1 MSYCPFAH
9 LIRAFTP
16 EDIEVDYELYT
27 VAKYNRDIKDV
38 FIRELVEDLFDYSSY
53 NSFSEWYDDADDE
66 IIVKLDEF
74 VQNNPAEAEKMKAG
88 LYKYLKVDESSVY
101 VNALD
106 DEYDISVEL
115 YVGGTIDLF
124 ALYEYLTGK
133 KVPQKYELTKE
144 VSDFD
149 TPAGLKTLYRIKDC
163 RTGKIGGFIESEEN
177 LSQVGSCMVLDCA
190 GVWGN
195 ACVSGN
201 AIVSDYACVGEEAQ
215 VYGNAKV
222 LNEAYIHGSAK
233 VSGNAVIEGVA
244 EILGTSQISG
254 DTTVVDAVVVNSEIT
269 NNAFVDILN
278 GTVED
283 SYISGSVKIKDC
295 TDLLLHQ
302 VIMSGSTQMIEISHY
317 DFVDC
322 SFTGQSI
329 ITMEWLKAYPTN
341 RLERVHAFDVVKPV
355 SEPKSEPKKVTQDFI
370 YKVNDGSDKLSVK
383 SDIDVDEFFTAPVSS
398 NERENIITIIAIDTK
413 LPLMS
418 IKKQSKDEK
427 IIYKFIVDITTD
439 REETFNVSA
448 IIETQDQLNK
458 LIEQTVEAL
467 NSYPQFSKYADNL
480 EECIK

>member
-16 EDIEVDYELYT
+16 EDIEVDYELLT
-27 VAKYNRDIKDV
+27 ITKYNRDIKDV
-38 FIRELVEDLFDYSSY
+38 FIRELVDDLFVYSSG
-53 NSFSEWYDDADDE
+53 NSFSQIYNDANNE

-74 VQNNPAEAEKMKAG
+74 VKNNPAEAKKMEAG

-101 VNALD
+101 VNSLD
-106 DEYDISVEL
+106 EDYDVAVEL
-115 YVGGTIDLF
+115 GVGGTIDLF

-244 EILGTSQISG
+244 EILGTSKISG

-283 SYISGSVKIKDC
+283 SMICCSAKIKDC
-295 TDLLLHQ
+295 TDVLLHL
-302 VIMSGSTQMIEISHY
+302 VTMSGSTQMIEVSHY
-317 DFVDC
+317 DFIEC
-322 SFTGQSI
+322 SFAGNT
-329 ITMEWLKAYPTN
+329 ITMEWLKAFPTN
-341 RLERVHAFDVVKPV
+341 RLERFSLFSIVKPV
-355 SEPKSEPKKVTQDFI
+355 PKSEPKKVTQDFI
-370 YKVNDGSDKLSVK
+370 YKVNDGSDKLSIK
-383 SDIDVDEFFTAPVSS
+383 SDIDIDEFFTAPVSS
-398 NERENIITIIAIDTK
+398 NERENTITIIAIDTK

>member
-9 LIRAFTP
+9 LIQAFIP
-16 EDIEVDYELYT
+16 NDIEYKGHSVT
-27 VAKYNRDIKDV
+27 KYNRDLKDI
-38 FIRELVEDLFDYSSY
+38 FIREIVDDLFDT
-53 NSFSEWYDDADDE
+53 SFSQIYNDADDE
-66 IIVKLDEF
+66 IIIKLDKF
-74 VQNNPAEAEKMKAG
+74 VKNNPAEAKKMKAG

-101 VNALD
+101 VNSW
-106 DEYDISVEL
+106 DEGSIKLGVCL
-115 YVGGTIDLF
+115 CVCGAIDLF

-133 KVPQKYELTKE
+133 KVPKKYELTKE
-144 VSDFD
+144 VAEFD
-149 TPAGLKTLYRIKDC
+149 TPVGVKTLYRIKDC
-163 RTGKIGGFIESEEN
+163 QTGKIGGFVESEEN
-177 LSQVGSCMVLDCA
+177 LSQVGSCMVWGCA
-190 GVWGN
+190 GIWGN
-195 ACVSGN
+195 ARVFGN
-201 AIVSDYACVGEEAQ
+201 AVVSDDACVGEEAQ
-215 VYGNAKV
+215 VYGNAKIV
-222 LNEAYIHGSAK
+222 SDAYIHGYAK
-233 VSGNAVIEGVA
+233 VSGNTLIEGLA
-244 EILGTSQISG
+244 EIYGTSQISG
-254 DTTVVDAVVVNSEIT
+254 EATVIDADVVNSQIT
-269 NNAFVDILN
+269 DSAFVDILN

-295 TDLLLHQ
+295 TDLLLHK
-302 VIMSGSTQMIEISHY
+302 VTMSGSTQMIEISHY
-317 DFVDC
+317 DFVEC
-322 SFTGQSI
+322 NFAGQT

-341 RLERVHAFDVVKPV
+341 RLVKVHTFDVVKPV
-355 SEPKSEPKKVTQDFI
+355 SEPKKVTQDFI

>member
-9 LIRAFTP
+9 TIRAFTP
-16 EDIEVDYELYT
+16 EDIEVEYELYT
-27 VAKYNRDIKDV
+27 ITKYNRDIKDV
-38 FIRELVEDLFDYSSY
+38 FIRELVDDLFNYSSY
-53 NSFSEWYDDADDE
+53 NSFSEWYNDADDE

-74 VQNNPAEAEKMKAG
+74 VKNNPAEAKKMEAG

-101 VNALD
+101 VNSW
-106 DEYDISVEL
+106 DEDYDVSVEL
-115 YVGGTIDLF
+115 SVGGTIDLF

-195 ACVSGN
+195 ARVSGN

-269 NNAFVDILN
+269 DRAFVDILN

-302 VIMSGSTQMIEISHY
+302 VSMIGSTQMIEISHY
-317 DFVDC
+317 DFIECHFVGI
-322 SFTGQSI
+322 T

-341 RLERVHAFDVVKPV
+341 RLVKVHTFDVFKPV
-355 SEPKSEPKKVTQDFI
+355 SEPKKVTQDFI

>member
-9 LIRAFTP
+9 TIRAFTP
-16 EDIEVDYELYT
+16 EDIEVDYELQT
-27 VAKYNRDIKDV
+27 VTKYNRDIKDV
-38 FIRELVEDLFDYSSY
+38 FIRELVEDLFLYSSY

-88 LYKYLKVDESSVY
+88 LYKYLKVDESSIHITY
-101 VNALD
+101 ID
-106 DEYDISVEL
+106 DLNEAAIDL

-144 VSDFD
+144 VAEFD
-149 TPAGLKTLYRIKDC
+149 TPAGVKTLYRIKEC
-163 RTGKIGGFIESEEN
+163 QTGKIGGFIESEEN
-177 LSQVGSCMVLDCA
+177 LSQVGSCMVWGSA
-190 GVWGN
+190 GIWGN
-195 ACVSGN
+195 ARVSGN
-201 AIVSDYACVGEEAQ
+201 AVVSDDACVGEEAQ
-215 VYGNAKV
+215 VYGNAKIV
-222 LNEAYIHGSAK
+222 SDAYIHGYAK
-233 VSGNAVIEGVA
+233 VSGNTLIEGLA
-244 EILGTSQISG
+244 EIYGTSQISG
-254 DTTVVDAVVVNSEIT
+254 EATVIDADVVNSEIT
-269 NNAFVDILN
+269 DRAFVDILN
-278 GTVED
+278 GTVEN

-302 VIMSGSTQMIEISHY
+302 VSMIGSTQMIEISHY
-317 DFVDC
+317 DFVEC
-322 SFTGQSI
+322 HFAGTT

-341 RLERVHAFDVVKPV
+341 RLVKVHTFDVIKPV

-418 IKKQSKDEK
+418 IKKQSKNEK